1 MKKILIIIGLFIFI
15 GIYSQEQEILN
26 VNVPNPGST
35 TNLKE
40 VRRVINHN
48 DSILFARTDTAQEL
62 VARTIYVSMPT
73 DPQTP
78 GCDTCILSD
87 GSALYPFAT
96 ITKALSTIKK
106 YTICNRITI
115 QLDSGLFNFTIND
128 KLQIIRLN
136 QTSNTQYIQ
145 GIIE

>member
-40 VRRVINHN
+40 VRRVINYN

-96 ITKALSTIKK
+96 IYRALEDIKENS
-106 YTICNRITI
+106 IWELITI
-115 QLDSGLFNFTIND
+115 QLDSGSFVFTN
-128 KLQIIRLN
+128 K
-136 QTSNTQYIQ
+136 
-145 GIIE
+145 